1 MYENIGGD
9 DFSGY
14 AIFSLEK
21 EEWNFIAGICRE
33 EESPAVCVGGVRPWF
48 ASADPDGCLRIY
60 NTEDGKME
68 QEIEMDVS
76 AEMIREIRFTEEDRY
91 ILLWDDAHTVSVY
104 NTENGKKEG
113 SFHLQ
118 GAGEHSEFDVLE
130 ESGDEIMYL
139 WDLTGETQGLR
150 ISMEEWTQTASI
162 PGMKTYLPETK
173 AIIKSDPESGETCV
187 YPAYTLEDLI
197 KKGRKLT
204 EGKSDT

>member
-1 MYENIGGD
+1 M
-9 DFSGY
+9 
-14 AIFSLEK
+14 
-21 EEWNFIAGICRE
+21 
-33 EESPAVCVGGVRPWF
+33 
-48 ASADPDGCLRIY
+48 
-60 NTEDGKME
+60 
-68 QEIEMDVS
+68 
-76 AEMIREIRFTEEDRY
+76 
-91 ILLWDDAHTVSVY
+91 
-104 NTENGKKEG
+104 
-113 SFHLQ
+113 
-118 GAGEHSEFDVLE
+118 E

-173 AIIKSDPESGETCV
+173 VIIKSDPESGETRV

>member
-1 MYENIGGD
+1 
-9 DFSGY
+9 
-14 AIFSLEK
+14 
-21 EEWNFIAGICRE
+21 
-33 EESPAVCVGGVRPWF
+33 
-48 ASADPDGCLRIY
+48 
-60 NTEDGKME
+60 
-68 QEIEMDVS
+68 MDVS
-76 AEMIREIRFTEEDRY
+76 AEMIREIRFAEEDRY
-91 ILLWDDAHTVSVY
+91 ILVWDDAHTVSVY

-113 SFHLQ
+113 GFHLQ

-173 AIIKSDPESGETCV
+173 AIIKSDPEGGETRV